1 MIATRREKLMVKL
14 QIPSEFGYEKVAIS
28 TAEAVARKMGF
39 VTDKIEDL
47 KTAVGEACANA
58 IEHGNGL
65 NAETPVQIILS
76 FDQAA
81 IVITVIDQG
90 QNELPQIAP
99 KVLPNEDERPG
110 FRGMGL
116 FLIQM
121 LMDKIE
127 FISRPDYQA
136 VEITCLNPAYV
147 VA

>member
-1 MIATRREKLMVKL
+1 MVKL

-28 TAEAVARKMGF
+28 TAEVVAHKMGF

-47 KTAVGEACANA
+47 KTAVGEACSNA
-58 IEHGNGL
+58 IEHGNSL
-65 NAETPVQIILS
+65 NAETPVKIILT
-76 FDQAA
+76 FDHAA
-81 IVITVIDQG
+81 ITITVIDQG
-90 QNELPQIAP
+90 YKTIPQTAPQI
-99 KVLPNEDERPG
+99 LPTEDERPG

-136 VEITCLNPAYV
+136 IEMTCFNPACAV
-147 VA
+147 V